1 MPEQRRTEEEF
12 DRGQAEEK
20 RKWLFREKV
29 RLEQQRKEL
38 EKEWAQ
44 LEQHK
49 KEFER
54 NQEIAET
61 RHRFEKRQIDQEKR
75 LFELKWR
82 VLEDELIRLAKD
94 KRKIEQEKKAC
105 RELKASQY
113 SRKMNYELFFVGVNN
128 KQSLKKRYREL
139 LKIFHPD
146 NADGDKTVLQEI
158 NRQYDNLKKIF
169 V

>member
-1 MPEQRRTEEEF
+1 MPEYSWTEEEL
-12 DRGQAEEK
+12 DWEQAQEK
-20 RKWLFREKV
+20 RRWFFRENV
-29 RLEQQRKEL
+29 RLEQQRREL
-38 EKEWAQ
+38 EEERAQ

-54 NQEIAET
+54 SQEAAAA
-61 RHRFEKRQIDQEKR
+61 RHRFEKRQIEQEKR
-75 LFELKWR
+75 LFEMKWR

-113 SRKMNYELFFVGVNN
+113 SRQMNYELFFVGVNS